1 MEPSNKIKGY
11 AVNIRR
17 ALKIEDNFWR
27 WWQEQGALKEKG
39 AVVEQIPQAK
49 RVPTP
54 PLMSWADDGG
64 PGPGG
69 AAV

>member
-1 MEPSNKIKGY
+1 MKPWTKIKGQ

-39 AVVEQIPQAK
+39 AVVEQLIQAK
-49 RVPTP
+49 RAPTP
-54 PLMSWADDGG
+54 ALMTWADDGG
-64 PGPGG
+64 PGPAGRLI
-69 AAV
+69 